1 MSVFYS
7 SIIILLAN
15 FGSTAID
22 MLLHA
27 LHTTAATFLWS
38 CKELLDDIRAATYHT
53 CTDPKQLYKVSEFLK
68 EVCTYINN
76 SHILQCLNP
85 CAIF

>member
-22 MLLHA
+22 MLLCA
-27 LHTTAATFLWS
+27 LHTTAATFLWLF
-38 CKELLDDIRAATYHT
+38 KELLDDIRAATYHM
-53 CTDPKQLYKVSEFLK
+53 CAEPK
-68 EVCTYINN
+68 
-76 SHILQCLNP
+76 
-85 CAIF
+85 